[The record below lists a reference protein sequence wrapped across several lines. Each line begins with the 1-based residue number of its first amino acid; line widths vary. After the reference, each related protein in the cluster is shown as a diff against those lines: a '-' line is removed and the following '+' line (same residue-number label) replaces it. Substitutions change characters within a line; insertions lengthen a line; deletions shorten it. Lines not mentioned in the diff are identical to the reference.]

1 MLESNIL
8 DLVNVEQH
16 LLKEFKR
23 MMLKKLQQIKLE
35 KEFLQKDN
43 LDNLQKDFKWL
54 ILKYFSKT
62 QKLLKSA
69 SDMH

>member
-23 MMLKKLQQIKLE
+23 MMLKKHKLIKKE
-35 KEFLQKDN
+35 KEFQLKDN
-43 LDNLQKDFKWL
+43 LGNLKMDSQ
-54 ILKYFSKT
+54 
-62 QKLLKSA
+62 
-69 SDMH
+69 